1 LFDRSIKANWN
12 GHGLGCGQIQGIL
25 AAIKMNF
32 YGAAVTQNTFRKT
45 FSNKPLE
52 RILYLK
58 NNQHITLLKVVENL
72 MMLYVGMVVYA
83 GFYSDSFL

>member
-1 LFDRSIKANWN
+1 LEWTRIRVGRKFRDFSSDHIANE
-12 GHGLGCGQIQGIL
+12 LL
-25 AAIKMNF
+25 RT
-32 YGAAVTQNTFRKT
+32 AVTQNAFP
-45 FSNKPLE
+45 NKPLE

-72 MMLYVGMVVYA
+72 MMLYVGMAVVYA